1 MIDLAQADSSMRRT
15 ESESGLYIVVH
26 DDKTLLGI
34 NLTWEQA
41 AKIISDNNL
50 SARMIRINTRG

>member
-15 ESESGLYIVVH
+15 ESETGLYIVVH
-26 DDKTLLGI
+26 NDKTLLGI

-41 AKIISDNNL
+41 AKIVSNNNFL
-50 SARMIRINTRG
+50 ARMIRCKR

>member
-15 ESESGLYIVVH
+15 ESESGVYIVVH

-41 AKIISDNNL
+41 VEIVSDNNL
-50 SARMIRINTRG
+50 LARMIRCKRQ